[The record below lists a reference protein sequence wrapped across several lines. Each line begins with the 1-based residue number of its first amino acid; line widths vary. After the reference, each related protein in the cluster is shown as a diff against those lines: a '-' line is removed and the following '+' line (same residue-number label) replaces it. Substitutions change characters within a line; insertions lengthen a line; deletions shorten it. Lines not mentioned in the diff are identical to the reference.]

1 MIGGDLDLTATDTK
15 STEVGIVML
24 HPIMLGSQLG
34 QLAELCLGRQL
45 LKKIL
50 FYLSNVTQCSCG

>member
-1 MIGGDLDLTATDTK
+1 MIGGDLDLTATDRK
-15 STEVGIVML
+15 LTEVGIAKL

-34 QLAELCLGRQL
+34 QLAELCLDRQL

-50 FYLSNVTQCSCG
+50 FYLSNVTRCSCG